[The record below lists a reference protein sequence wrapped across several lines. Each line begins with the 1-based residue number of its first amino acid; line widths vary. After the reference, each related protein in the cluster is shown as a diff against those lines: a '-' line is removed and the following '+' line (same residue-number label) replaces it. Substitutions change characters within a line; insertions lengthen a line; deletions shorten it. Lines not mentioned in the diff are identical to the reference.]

1 VIHLSRSIFRPLLAA
16 LVLATAG
23 CAQSFDATT
32 LGVPVTMASDGAQAP
47 QGTAFKVESSAL
59 WFMWG
64 IIPINNPSL
73 QRTLASELVGGR
85 TVANLT
91 IKTHTSLLDGL
102 VTIATVGLLTP
113 RSVVYEGVIVGA
125 PAP

>member
-1 VIHLSRSIFRPLLAA
+1 LSRSFFRPLLAA

-23 CAQSFDATT
+23 CAQSFDATS
-32 LGVPVTMASDGAQAP
+32 LGVPVTMASDAAQAP
-47 QGTAFKVESSAL
+47 QGTTFKVEAKSL

-64 IIPINNPSL
+64 IVPVSNPSL

-85 TVANLT
+85 TVANLK

-125 PAP
+125 PPVTP